1 MMQDPNLDHSKLP
14 RHLAFI
20 MDGNGRWARERGL
33 ERTAGHR
40 RGARA
45 ARNVVEAAL
54 KYKISYLTL
63 FAFSTENFNRPMD
76 EVSFLMNLCTRS
88 IKKFSKFF
96 IENEIKF
103 LAIGDMGRLPNN
115 LLVAIENLSDATVT
129 FSKLTVTV
137 AINYGAKA
145 EITNAVKKIVSK
157 KIPESGITWETVA
170 DHLYTRELPD
180 PDMIIRTSG
189 EKRLS
194 NFLLLQ
200 GAYAELYFVDK
211 YWPDV
216 DEKTFIEILRE
227 YAKRNR
233 RTGTL

>member
-1 MMQDPNLDHSKLP
+1 MSNIVDFSDVP

-33 ERTAGHR
+33 ARAVGHR

-54 KYKISYLTL
+54 KYGIPHITL
-63 FAFSTENFNRPMD
+63 FAFSTENFNRPAS
-76 EVSFLMNLCTRS
+76 EVSFLMRLCTRS
-88 IKKFSKFF
+88 VKKYAKFF
-96 IENEIKF
+96 MENGIKF
-103 LAIGDMGRLPNN
+103 LMIGDMDRLPCE
-115 LLVAIENLSDATVT
+115 LQLAINQLCDATSSFT
-129 FSKLTVTV
+129 KLTLAV
-137 AINYGAKA
+137 AINYGARA
-145 EITNAVKKIVSK
+145 EIANAVKKIVRK
-157 KIPESGITWETVA
+157 RIPESDISWETVA

-180 PDMIIRTSG
+180 PDMVIRTSG

-194 NFLLLQ
+194 NFLLMQ
-200 GAYAELYFVDK
+200 VAYAELYFVDK

-216 DEKTFIEILRE
+216 DEETFVEVLRE

-233 RTGTL
+233 RMGKL